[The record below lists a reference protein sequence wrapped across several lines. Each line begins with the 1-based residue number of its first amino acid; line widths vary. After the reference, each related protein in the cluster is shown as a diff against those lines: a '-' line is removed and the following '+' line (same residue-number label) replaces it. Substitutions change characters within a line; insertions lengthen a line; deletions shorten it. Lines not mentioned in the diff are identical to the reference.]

1 MKIVTNKKLLQRNR
15 KIGQFL
21 SIGSLLILGGGMYM
35 SFRPELLSYSF
46 LALIV
51 GFMVS
56 QIGIYYG
63 NRWGRSPRPDEVLTA
78 SLKGLDDRYTL
89 YHYIAPTA
97 HLLVGPAG
105 VWALIPYAQRGKIS
119 FEKGRWKQKGGNLY
133 LKIFAQEGLGRPD
146 AEVKSALQDMER
158 FYTRELG
165 GTQLPTQAA
174 LVFTNPKAELETA
187 EAPITAVKADKLK
200 DLIRKNAKEGSKVM
214 TPDMVKQL
222 TTALPEADVE
232 VIKGDIK

>member
-119 FEKGRWKQKGGNLY
+119 YEKGRWKQKGGNLY

-158 FYTRELG
+158 FYTRALN

-174 LVFTNPKAELETA
+174 LVFTNPKAELETT
-187 EAPITAVKADKLK
+187 EAPIQAVKADKLK
-200 DLIRKNAKEGSKVM
+200 DLIRKNAKEGSKIM
-214 TPDMVKQL
+214 TPDVVKQL